1 MRMNIIADSKLAIII
16 PAMNEGSSIAEVLQG
31 IRQRFDCMV
40 VVVDDASS
48 DNTAKVAKDNGAIV
62 LPHTVN
68 LGAWR
73 STQTGIRYALKKGM
87 NAVITCDA
95 DGQHPVEA
103 LMTLFASAPKDNDCT
118 IGACTSRGSAGRH
131 IAWRVFKRLS
141 GVSVSDL
148 TSGLRLYSRPA
159 MRVLA
164 SHQATMF
171 EYQDVG
177 VLLMLKK
184 LNMKCSE
191 VNVVMKQR
199 EDGISRIFYSWFAVV
214 KYLLYTFILSITK
227 MGPQE
232 VAKYHKQ
239 LTSGTEN
246 E

>member
-1 MRMNIIADSKLAIII
+1 MNVITDNKLAIII
-16 PAMNEGSSIAEVLQG
+16 PAMNESGSIAGVLQS
-31 IRQRFDCMV
+31 IKKQFDCMLI
-40 VVVDDASS
+40 VVDDASS
-48 DNTAKVAKDNGAIV
+48 DTTALIAKRNGAVV
-62 LPHTVN
+62 LPHTIN

-73 STQTGIRYALKKGM
+73 ATQTGIRYALKKGM
-87 NAVITCDA
+87 DRVITCDA

-103 LMTLFASAPKDNDCT
+103 LLALIESAPKNNDCT

-131 IAWRVFKRLS
+131 VAWRVFKRIS
-141 GVSVSDL
+141 GLHVSDL

-164 SHQATMF
+164 STQATMF

-184 LNMKCSE
+184 LNMACSE
-191 VNVVMKQR
+191 VTVEMKQR
-199 EDGISRIFYSWFAVV
+199 EDGISRIFHSWFAVF
-214 KYLLYTFILSITK
+214 KYLLYTLILSVTK
-227 MGPQE
+227 IGPHE

-239 LTSGTEN
+239 LTAGAEL